1 VPHPSLSATVRRSFA
16 LPRTL
21 VDDVV
26 ACAPQELKGN
36 LNQLVAQAL
45 REYAEHRRRDVFATA
60 MAAMAADPAV
70 QTECRAI
77 AAELAATDADGLG
90 ER

>member
-1 VPHPSLSATVRRSFA
+1 MTHPSLSATVRRSFA

-26 ACAPQELKGN
+26 AYAPQELKGN
-36 LNQLVAQAL
+36 LNQLVTLAL
-45 REYAEHRRRDVFATA
+45 REYAEHRRRDAFATA

-77 AAELAATDADGLG
+77 AAELVVADADGLDG
-90 ER
+90 R